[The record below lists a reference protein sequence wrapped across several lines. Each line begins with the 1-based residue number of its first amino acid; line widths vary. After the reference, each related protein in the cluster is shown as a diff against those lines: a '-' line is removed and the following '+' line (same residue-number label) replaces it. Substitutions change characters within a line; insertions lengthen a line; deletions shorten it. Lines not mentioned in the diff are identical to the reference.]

1 MWNCG
6 IMRQIHISHSRACLI
21 TDGSMVVCTV
31 TRCQCRYLYPG
42 WCGQEAPVRPPYYW
56 LLLSAT
62 LVCVKF
68 LQRRDQCGHL
78 NTAGYMETCYT
89 ATAVQDTTG
98 ATTRTRPRC
107 MSTLY
112 LTNIFLDS
120 LNIFSGIL
128 HIFLAPIRRYSRGLG
143 TTCAGPEVC
152 ITYVSVD

>member
-1 MWNCG
+1 M
-6 IMRQIHISHSRACLI
+6 
-21 TDGSMVVCTV
+21 
-31 TRCQCRYLYPG
+31 
-42 WCGQEAPVRPPYYW
+42 RPPYYW

-78 NTAGYMETCYT
+78 NTAGYMETCHT

-98 ATTRTRPRC
+98 ATTRSRPRC

-120 LNIFSGIL
+120 LNIFQGFSKY
-128 HIFLAPIRRYSRGLG
+128 F
-143 TTCAGPEVC
+143 
-152 ITYVSVD
+152 

>member
-6 IMRQIHISHSRACLI
+6 IMRQIHISRSRACLI

-31 TRCQCRYLYPG
+31 TRCQCRYLYPA

-78 NTAGYMETCYT
+78 NTAGYMETCHT

-128 HIFLAPIRRYSRGLG
+128 QIFLASILRYSRG
-143 TTCAGPEVC
+143 TPCAGPEVC